1 MSASFIKLI
10 ITFFSKLCLLKKK
23 KITQWSNMNKKDK
36 YFWRIQNWKWVFSG
50 LYFARPLTYQPIKNT
65 KVEKNYIKL
74 VFSIF
79 SLGIERTKH
88 QKSWS
93 FTKAGWCVM
102 CVRNQIVT
110 FFRGKEKG
118 EHCSFYY
125 TQITHIKSPYLR
137 PFSAIVQKWIVALCT
152 NPRIQEWF
160 KDGLK

>member
-1 MSASFIKLI
+1 MPYFLLFALIFYHFSLICQGEDFLFIIFERPRAFDLS
-10 ITFFSKLCLLKKK
+10 TFLENYDPVFLQILPLLHSLFSLS
-23 KITQWSNMNKKDK
+23 WSNMNKKDK

-93 FTKAGWCVM
+93 FTKAG
-102 CVRNQIVT
+102 
-110 FFRGKEKG
+110 
-118 EHCSFYY
+118 
-125 TQITHIKSPYLR
+125 
-137 PFSAIVQKWIVALCT
+137 
-152 NPRIQEWF
+152 
-160 KDGLK
+160 